1 MKKVSTDDVIL
12 QFSDDAGIVH
22 EISLSNILD
31 GGIPID
37 EESGDDMEFLCVKV
51 IDWYNSPIT

>member
-51 IDWYNSPIT
+51 ID